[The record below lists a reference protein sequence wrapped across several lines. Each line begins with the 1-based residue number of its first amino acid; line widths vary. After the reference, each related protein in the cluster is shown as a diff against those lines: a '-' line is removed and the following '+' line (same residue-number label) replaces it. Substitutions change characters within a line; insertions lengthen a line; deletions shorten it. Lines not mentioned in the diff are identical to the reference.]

1 MHGMMML
8 LLLMIY
14 SDNSILLINY
24 LLLSNGS
31 LLHLE
36 KMALSLLLRQ
46 AKALVEL
53 PIAPLAQYQN
63 FSKELLLGSQ
73 AMLIRKYNNSA
84 QLANL
89 TKLEMNLQVTRL
101 AQVLLYH
108 HFHQRTTLYHLTA
121 QLVKMEL
128 PLLAKILKI
137 NQAML

>member
-1 MHGMMML
+1 ML
-8 LLLMIY
+8 LLLKTY
-14 SDNSILLINY
+14 SVNSILLINC

-36 KMALSLLLRQ
+36 KMALSLSLRQ

-53 PIAPLAQYQN
+53 PLAQYQN
-63 FSKELLLGSQ
+63 FSKESLLGSQ

-101 AQVLLYH
+101 AQVLFYH